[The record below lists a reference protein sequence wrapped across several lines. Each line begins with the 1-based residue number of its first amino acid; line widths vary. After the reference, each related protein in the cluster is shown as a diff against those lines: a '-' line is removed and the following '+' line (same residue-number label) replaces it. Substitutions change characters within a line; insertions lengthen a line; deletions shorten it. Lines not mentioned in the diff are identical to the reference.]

1 MGFLDNFK
9 ADVAKMQKEAEEKK
23 TKEKADREERNR
35 LADALC

>member
-23 TKEKADREERNR
+23 AKELYVE
-35 LADALC
+35 